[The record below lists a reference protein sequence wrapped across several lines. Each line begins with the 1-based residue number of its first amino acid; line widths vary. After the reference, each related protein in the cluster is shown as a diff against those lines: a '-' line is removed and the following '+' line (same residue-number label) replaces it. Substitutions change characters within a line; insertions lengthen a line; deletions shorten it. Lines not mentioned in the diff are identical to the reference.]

1 MAFEFGRT
9 IYNATL
15 GQALGRLTHMR
26 QSAEWKNAFLIKKV
40 SDRNAEL
47 KRIQKKYGLNEFGLG
62 DMAAN
67 HRKASGKT
75 NLIGFNE
82 AKFIGFTVWRA
93 LERYI
98 YAKDGRPRF
107 KTKRR
112 GLHSMYSCSGNG
124 SGIMWKP
131 QLQSVVWKGYRF
143 PALIKH
149 TDYFREALGPEGQP
163 ETGQDLP
170 HCPPDDELQRTV
182 VRPACHGR
190 SASGASCVCP
200 EERDDRS

>member
-1 MAFEFGRT
+1 MGTSSQYYVVELPLRIGDEESRRLAMAFEFGRT

-15 GQALGRLTHMR
+15 GQALGKLTHMR
-26 QSAEWKNAFLIKKV
+26 QSTEWKNAFLIKKV

-75 NLIGFNE
+75 NLIGFTE

-98 YAKDGRPRF
+98 YAKGGRPDLKPSGADFIPCTAAATEELYGNR
-107 KTKRR
+107 
-112 GLHSMYSCSGNG
+112 SCSLW
-124 SGIMWKP
+124 SGGVI
-131 QLQSVVWKGYRF
+131 G
-143 PALIKH
+143 
-149 TDYFREALGPEGQP
+149 FRL
-163 ETGQDLP
+163 L
-170 HCPPDDELQRTV
+170 
-182 VRPACHGR
+182 
-190 SASGASCVCP
+190 
-200 EERDDRS
+200 